1 MRPDGLFA
9 PTSGSLGSAD
19 SLYDVILRP
28 STPWPHTAEAHDPDA
43 PAYAA
48 AMAYITCQLTNST
61 LSTYSPDVRTAYL
74 AGPKIS
80 WSAALDEL
88 EKITYPGARWDC
100 PSGTPAPLPTN
111 QTFTSDQFATLKDE
125 LENEFQWIA
134 DTYVFFDTIRDAF
147 AFSGDKTGQSVQS
160 IGEAIST
167 AVEPPDT
174 EILSSVLFLLESI
187 AEVGEVFEVADE
199 GVAAGIGL
207 LASSYDLG
215 TGIASSV
222 SGTPVGQQITA
233 KADAFATEVQANV
246 ASAEEALDGIRA
258 VAISDYGRLQ
268 AIRQLNAATN
278 PTSTDLEKRLTA
290 GASSYFRLRADTG
303 DIPALP
309 GEVRPARCRP
319 PAR

>member
-1 MRPDGLFA
+1 MHVPPEHR
-9 PTSGSLGSAD
+9 
-19 SLYDVILRP
+19 
-28 STPWPHTAEAHDPDA
+28 HQ
-43 PAYAA
+43 PAQRE
-48 AMAYITCQLTNST
+48 IQ
-61 LSTYSPDVRTAYL
+61 SP
-74 AGPKIS
+74 
-80 WSAALDEL
+80 
-88 EKITYPGARWDC
+88 
-100 PSGTPAPLPTN
+100 
-111 QTFTSDQFATLKDE
+111 
-125 LENEFQWIA
+125 
-134 DTYVFFDTIRDAF
+134 RDAF

-160 IGEAIST
+160 IGEAISM

-207 LASSYDLG
+207 LASPYDLG

-290 GASSYFRLRADTG
+290 GASSYFASELIPETYQLYRVKYDPPVVAPLPDNCVPRLANFPPFKGGPDSAWVPLLRYPDKWESLILDRAGTG
-303 DIPALP
+303 F
-309 GEVRPARCRP
+309 P
-319 PAR
+319 PTSVTDAMFKSQYQASGQGLGYGIEKTTWFWELGAPFLDNTCVDAH